1 MPRDITEI
9 IIHCTA
15 TRGNWYAD
23 KPVEDVVAELTR
35 WHTEKPPNGNGWAD
49 CGYHYVIHS
58 DGMVGCARPVHKS
71 GAHCRGRN
79 RTSIGVS
86 LVGGRGGCKD
96 DEFLDNFTEEQDEA
110 LRHLIGDLKQDYP
123 SIIKISGHHEYA
135 NKACPCF
142 SVEDWLIG

>member
-1 MPRDITEI
+1 MPRNITEI

-35 WHTEKPPNGNGWAD
+35 WHVKDNKWSD
-49 CGYHYVIHS
+49 CGYHYVVHT
-58 DGMVGCARPVHKS
+58 DGTVGSARPIEKS

-79 RTSIGVS
+79 RSSIGVS

-96 DEFLDNFTEEQDEA
+96 DKFLDNYTEAQDEA
-110 LRHLIGDLKQDYP
+110 LRVLIGDLKQKHSGIY
-123 SIIKISGHHEYA
+123 KISGHNEYA
-135 NKACPCF
+135 SKACPCF
-142 SVEDWLIG
+142 SVDDWLV

>member
-23 KPVEDVVAELTR
+23 KPVKDVVAELTR

-58 DGMVGCARPVHKS
+58 DGTVGSARPVHKS

-96 DEFLDNFTEEQDEA
+96 DEFLDNYTKDQDDT
-110 LRHLIGDLKQDYP
+110 LRGLISDLKQDYP
-123 SIIKISGHHEYA
+123 SITKISGHNEYA
-135 NKACPCF
+135 SKACPCF

>member
-1 MPRDITEI
+1 MPRNITEI
-9 IIHCTA
+9 VIHCTA
-15 TRGNWYAD
+15 TRANWMEN
-23 KPVEDVVAELTR
+23 KPVGAVVRELTR

-49 CGYHYVIHS
+49 CGYHYVIHR
-58 DGMVGCARPVHKS
+58 DGIIGSARPVHKS

-123 SIIKISGHHEYA
+123 SITKISGHHDYA
-135 NKACPCF
+135 QKACPCF